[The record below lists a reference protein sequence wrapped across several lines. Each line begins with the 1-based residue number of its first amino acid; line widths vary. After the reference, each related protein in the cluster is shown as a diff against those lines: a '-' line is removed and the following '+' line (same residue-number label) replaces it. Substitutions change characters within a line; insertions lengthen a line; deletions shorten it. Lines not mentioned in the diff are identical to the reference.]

1 MNLPSK
7 TGSSTY
13 PDTIGTPPE
22 ERRKSTASTTDKLL
36 MIGEKG
42 MIDSLRW
49 EENWRIKR
57 PLREGEVLLK
67 PHTVGINFKHILTAQ
82 GVVDGSDLGG
92 ECSGTILEVGPGV
105 TRFAPGDRIFTIASY
120 CL

>member
-1 MNLPSK
+1 
-7 TGSSTY
+7 
-13 PDTIGTPPE
+13 
-22 ERRKSTASTTDKLL
+22 

-42 MIDSLRW
+42 MIDSLRC

-57 PLREGEVLLK
+57 PLREGE
-67 PHTVGINFKHILTAQ
+67 

-92 ECSGTILEVGPGV
+92 GCSGTILEVGPGV

-120 CL
+120 CFSNKLIAS